1 MVTKKKCLGGDLF
14 DSLNEAFSYYE
25 SHFSGED
32 FKRALFDL
40 AMEIGAMKN
49 GQTGYIHLPLYSSEY
64 NIFSFSKV
72 APRSG
77 SYIKVDKIIGV
88 EYLLDFSALY
98 GEFVIVANYG
108 TATTFPGDVI
118 CVYEDYLSAYS
129 NMVMSDKDIVPL
141 KDYAESIGK
150 KVEELDIR
158 YF

>member
-1 MVTKKKCLGGDLF
+1 MVTKKKCLRGDLF
-14 DSLNEAFSYYE
+14 DNLNEAFSYYE

-32 FKRALFDL
+32 FKCALFDVAL
-40 AMEIGAMKN
+40 EIGTLKD
-49 GQTGYIHLPLYSSEY
+49 GETGYIHLPLYSSEY
-64 NIFSFSKV
+64 NIFSFRKV

-88 EYLLDFSALY
+88 EYMLDFSAMY
-98 GEFVIVANYG
+98 GEFVIVGDCG
-108 TATTFPGDVI
+108 TANTYPGDVI

-129 NMVMSDKDIVPL
+129 DMVSSDMDIVPL

-150 KVEELDIR
+150 NVDELEIR

>member
-1 MVTKKKCLGGDLF
+1 METKKKCLRGDLF

-32 FKRALFDL
+32 FKRALFDV
-40 AMEIGAMKN
+40 AVEIGTLKD
-49 GQTGYIHLPLYSSEY
+49 GETGYIHLPLYSSEY

-72 APRSG
+72 APKSG
-77 SYIKVDKIIGV
+77 SYIKVDNIIGV

-98 GEFVIVANYG
+98 GEFVIVGGCG
-108 TATTFPGDVI
+108 TANAFHGDVI

-129 NMVMSDKDIVPL
+129 DMVSSDEDIVPL
-141 KDYAESIGK
+141 KDYAERIGK
-150 KVEELDIR
+150 NVEELDYR

>member
-1 MVTKKKCLGGDLF
+1 METKKHCLRGNLF
-14 DSLNEAFSYYE
+14 DTLKETFSYYE
-25 SHFSGED
+25 SHVSGED
-32 FKRALFDL
+32 FKRALFNV
-40 AMEIGAMKN
+40 AMEIGTLKD

-64 NIFSFSKV
+64 ELFSFSKV
-72 APRSG
+72 VPNSG

-141 KDYAESIGK
+141 KDYAVRIGK
-150 KVEELDIR
+150 NVDELDFR
-158 YF
+158 YY

>member
-1 MVTKKKCLGGDLF
+1 MVTKKQCLRGDLF
-14 DSLNEAFSYYE
+14 DNLNKAFSYYE
-25 SHFSGED
+25 SHLSEED
-32 FKRALFDL
+32 FKCALFDV
-40 AMEIGAMKN
+40 AVEIGELKD

-88 EYLLDFSALY
+88 EYMLDFSAMY
-98 GEFVIVANYG
+98 GEFVIVGDCG
-108 TATTFPGDVI
+108 TANTFSEDVI
-118 CVYEDYLSAYS
+118 CVYEDYLSAS
-129 NMVMSDKDIVPL
+129 SDMVSTDMDIVPL

-150 KVEELDIR
+150 NVDELEIR

>member
-1 MVTKKKCLGGDLF
+1 MVTKKKCLRGDLF
-14 DSLNEAFSYYE
+14 DNLNEAFSYYE

-32 FKRALFDL
+32 FKCALFDV
-40 AMEIGAMKN
+40 AVEIGTLKD
-49 GQTGYIHLPLYSSEY
+49 GQTGYIRLPLYSSEY

-88 EYLLDFSALY
+88 EYMLDFSAMY
-98 GEFVIVANYG
+98 GEFVIVGDCG
-108 TATTFPGDVI
+108 TANTFQGDVI

-129 NMVMSDKDIVPL
+129 DMVSSDMDIVPL
-141 KDYAESIGK
+141 KDYADSIGK
-150 KVEELDIR
+150 NVEELEIR

>member
-1 MVTKKKCLGGDLF
+1 MVTKKKCLRGDLF
-14 DSLNEAFSYYE
+14 DNLNEAFSYYE

-32 FKRALFDL
+32 FKCALFDV
-40 AMEIGAMKN
+40 AVEIGTLKN

-88 EYLLDFSALY
+88 EYMLDFSAMY
-98 GEFVIVANYG
+98 GEFVIVGDCG
-108 TATTFPGDVI
+108 TANTFHGDVI
-118 CVYEDYLSAYS
+118 CMYEDYLSAYS
-129 NMVMSDKDIVPL
+129 DMVSTDMDIVPL

-150 KVEELDIR
+150 NVDELEIR

>member
-1 MVTKKKCLGGDLF
+1 METKKKCLIGNLF
-14 DSLNEAFSYYE
+14 DTLNETLSYYE
-25 SHFSGED
+25 NHVCGKD
-32 FKRALFDL
+32 FKRALFDM

-64 NIFSFSKV
+64 DLFSFSKDV
-72 APRSG
+72 PKSG
-77 SYIKVDKIIGV
+77 SYIKVVKIIGV
-88 EYLLDFSALY
+88 EYLLDFTALY

>member
-1 MVTKKKCLGGDLF
+1 MVTKKKCLRDDLF
-14 DSLNEAFSYYE
+14 NNLNEAFSYYE
-25 SHFSGED
+25 SHLSEED
-32 FKRALFDL
+32 FKCALFDV
-40 AMEIGAMKN
+40 AVEIGELKD
-49 GQTGYIHLPLYSSEY
+49 GETGYIRLPLYSSEY

-98 GEFVIVANYG
+98 GEFVIVGDSG
-108 TATTFPGDVI
+108 TANTFPGDVI

-129 NMVMSDKDIVPL
+129 NMVSSDEDIVPL
-141 KDYAESIGK
+141 KDYAERIGK
-150 KVEELDIR
+150 NVEELEIR